1 MLIQLASGT
10 WQAYRG
16 PGENITG
23 LTLLQ
28 TDVVAKALEMF
39 KDALPQ
45 VTRIGI
51 LWNPTTPSHPPALK
65 AVEAAG
71 ATLGVSLRMMP
82 VATVEDFDGA
92 FATMPRERL
101 GGFLVVASPLTTSQP
116 TRLAELALE
125 QRLPGVFA
133 TKENVEAGGLMS
145 YGPDSEDL
153 TRRAA
158 LYIVKILKGTKPA
171 DLPVEQAT
179 KFELVVNLKTA
190 KALGLK
196 ISESFLQRADE
207 VIE

>member
-1 MLIQLASGT
+1 
-10 WQAYRG
+10 
-16 PGENITG
+16 
-23 LTLLQ
+23 
-28 TDVVAKALEMF
+28 MF

-45 VTRIGI
+45 VARIGI

-65 AVEAAG
+65 AVEGAG
-71 ATLGVSLRMMP
+71 ATLGVSLHMVP
-82 VATVEDFDGA
+82 VTTVEDFDGA
-92 FATMPRERL
+92 FDTMTREHL
-101 GGFLVVASPLTTSQP
+101 DGFLVVASPVTTSQ
-116 TRLAELALE
+116 RAHLAELALMH
-125 QRLPGVFA
+125 RLPGMFA

-158 LYIVKILKGTKPA
+158 LYIVKILNGAKPF

-196 ISESFLQRADE
+196 ISESFLLRADE